1 VAGWEGLVREKG
13 GGSLERRR
21 VEWVEMDLGL
31 GFLFFFVFF
40 LLKLPPSIMCVEG
53 YYL

>member
-1 VAGWEGLVREKG
+1 MAGWEGLVREKG

-31 GFLFFFVFF
+31 GFLFFFCVFSF
-40 LLKLPPSIMCVEG
+40 KIAPLHYVC
-53 YYL
+53 

>member
-1 VAGWEGLVREKG
+1 VREKG
-13 GGSLERRR
+13 GGFLERRR

-31 GFLFFFVFF
+31 GFLFFVFF
-40 LLKLPPSIMCVEG
+40 LLKLPPSIVCVEG

>member
-1 VAGWEGLVREKG
+1 MAGWEGLVREKG

-31 GFLFFFVFF
+31 GFLFFCVFSF
-40 LLKLPPSIMCVEG
+40 KIAPLHYVC
-53 YYL
+53 